1 MAKFNFTATHGVG
14 IMADDKLVADF
25 VRDPEK
31 DTAEGEKVYVYSTD
45 DEKVADVVRSTEGFG
60 IVEVKAEPKPV
71 KAAVEPEPTEVKATP
86 KPRKAA
92 TPTPSK

>member
-1 MAKFNFTATHGVG
+1 MSKFNFTATHGVG

-25 VRDPEK
+25 VRDPDK

-45 DEKVADVVRSTEGFG
+45 DVKVADLVRGTKGFG
-60 IVEVKAEPKPV
+60 IAEVKVESKPT
-71 KAAVEPEPTEVKATP
+71 KAADEPEPTEVKATP

-92 TPTPSK
+92 TPKPTK

>member
-1 MAKFNFTATHGVG
+1 MSKFNFTATHGVG

-25 VRDPEK
+25 ARDPDK

-45 DEKVADVVRSTEGFG
+45 DAKVADLVRNTEGFG
-60 IVEVKAEPKPV
+60 ITEVKVETAPT
-71 KAAVEPEPTEVKATP
+71 KATVEPEPTEVKAMP

-92 TPTPSK
+92 TPKPTK